1 MRICRDQL
9 MRFSR
14 CAWDL
19 LRFETALVQ
28 LGVEVRGELPGGAG
42 MAVSNDGT
50 LLVTISHDQSVKV
63 FDVLNF
69 DMMMMLKLPF
79 VPSCAEWV
87 FRVRLCTL
95 EP

>member
-1 MRICRDQL
+1 MRGHVL
-9 MRFSR
+9 
-14 CAWDL
+14 
-19 LRFETALVQ
+19 
-28 LGVEVRGELPGGAG
+28 AG

-69 DMMMMLKLPF
+69 DMMLMLKLPF

-87 FRVRLCTL
+87 YRVRPKT
-95 EP
+95 